1 MNDRNGF
8 AVGALFLGMLIGLVL
23 GAGATLMVS
32 PKSGQEVRR
41 DIRQAAMDVR
51 SKAEGTYSDVRHK
64 AEETAED
71 VRNRA
76 EGTVSDVKQRAG
88 M

>member
-23 GAGATLMVS
+23 GAGATLMIS
-32 PKSGQEVRR
+32 PKSGEEVRR

-51 SKAEGTYSDVRHK
+51 SKAEDTYSDVRHK
-64 AEETAED
+64 AED